1 MRRLTLAALSLAFL
15 VTACQ
20 PATTELT
27 EEQKAAVEE
36 EVSQLQA
43 DLGDAW
49 SALDFDRFRS
59 FLADDLRWAIS
70 PGPFLTMEDLEPGLR
85 AYMSGISEIT
95 SEDEDLLFV
104 RVLGPDAAVA
114 GWTSHETV
122 VDVDGVSSSVATTGT
137 LVWARVDGVWKVVHG
152 HQHPTTE

>member
-36 EVSQLQA
+36 EVRQLQA

-49 SALDFDRFRS
+49 RTLDFDQFRP
-59 FLADDLRWAIS
+59 FFADDLRWAIS
-70 PGPFLTMEDLEPGLR
+70 PRPFLTMEDIEPGLR
-85 AYMSGISEIT
+85 AYVSGISET
-95 SEDEDLLFV
+95 TLEDEDSFV
-104 RVLGPDAAVA
+104 RVLGPDAAVV

-122 VDVDGVSSSVATTGT
+122 VDVDGVSSSVGTTGT
-137 LVWARVDGVWKVVHG
+137 FVWARVDGVWKVVHG
-152 HQHPTTE
+152 HQHPITE